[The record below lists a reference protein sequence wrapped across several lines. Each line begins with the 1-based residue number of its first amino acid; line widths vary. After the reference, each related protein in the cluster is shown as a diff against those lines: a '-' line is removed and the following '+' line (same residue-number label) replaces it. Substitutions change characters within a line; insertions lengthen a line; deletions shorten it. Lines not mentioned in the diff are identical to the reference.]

1 MASFPSKPEDFAAFV
16 KKLFLRNWPER
27 KFEIAGPMDLVI
39 DGRHL
44 GLENLWRIARQD
56 PSRAEEVI
64 ESYIDKLLEGDS
76 VGSLHMPFA
85 LVRNRIMPRIQPESI
100 FQHLDREQV
109 AHVPFVN
116 GTVVVFVIDMPHVT
130 VSVTVEQ
137 MVRWGVQVDDLERL
151 ARENLARYAPELKVR
166 VVETEDGGKAA
177 IVALQDG
184 YDAARLLLE
193 SLHLKLAP
201 QLGVDF
207 FVATP
212 ARDMLV
218 AMSCNPPNFV
228 QRISQRIDRDYQRL
242 PYPITSALFLVTR
255 DGVAGTVEEA
265 A

>member
-1 MASFPSKPEDFAAFV
+1 MEAFPKNPEDFGGFV
-16 KKLFLRNWPER
+16 KRLFLRKWPER

-56 PSRAEEVI
+56 PARADQIV
-64 ESYIDKLLEGDS
+64 ESYIDKLMEGDS
-76 VGSLHMPFA
+76 VGGMSMPFS
-85 LVRNRIMPRIQPESI
+85 LVRKRIMPRIQPESI
-100 FQHLDREQV
+100 FKHLDREQV
-109 AHVPFVN
+109 AHIPFVN
-116 GTVVVFVIDMPHVT
+116 DTVIVFVIDMPHVT

-184 YDAARLLLE
+184 YDAARLLLDT
-193 SLHLKLAP
+193 LHVKLAP
-201 QLGVDF
+201 QLGGDF

-212 ARDMLV
+212 ARDMFV
-218 AMSCNPPNFV
+218 AMTCNPPKFV
-228 QRISQRIDRDYQRL
+228 QRISKRIGRDYQRL

-255 DGVAGTVEEA
+255 DGVAGTAEEA

>member
-1 MASFPSKPEDFAAFV
+1 MEAFPKNPEDFANFV
-16 KKLFLRNWPER
+16 KRLFLRQWSDH

-44 GLENLWRIARQD
+44 GLENLWRMAKQD
-56 PSRAEEVI
+56 SARAEEIV
-64 ESYIDKLLEGDS
+64 ESYIDKLMEGDS
-76 VGSLHMPFA
+76 IGGLPMPFS

-100 FQHLDREQV
+100 FTHLDREQV
-109 AHVPFVN
+109 AHIPFVN
-116 GTVVVFVIDMPHVT
+116 ETVVVFVIDMPHVT

-137 MVRWGVQVDDLERL
+137 MVRWGVQLDDLETL

-166 VVETEDGGKAA
+166 IVEAEDGGKAA

-184 YDAARLLLE
+184 YDAARLLLD

-201 QLGVDF
+201 QLGGDF

-212 ARDMLV
+212 ARDMFV
-218 AMSCNPPNFV
+218 AMTCNPPNFV
-228 QRISQRIDRDYQRL
+228 QRISQRIGRDYQRL
-242 PYPITSALFLVTR
+242 PYPITSSLFLVTR
-255 DGVAGTVEEA
+255 DGVAGTAEEA